1 MNIENAKMIDGC
13 LVLTTKD
20 PAARRWV
27 YEFKPGEYE
36 ISKAKQKRSLNSNSY
51 CWVLIGKIA
60 DTLKLSKEAVYFDM
74 LQSYGQG
81 GAISVEERFVENF
94 TRSYKYHESMGKS
107 ELKGKMFEHF
117 RFWVGSSEYSQSE
130 MGIFLDGIIQE
141 AKQLDIETLPPAELA
156 RLKDEWS

>member
-13 LVLTTKD
+13 LVLTTND

-27 YEFKPGEYE
+27 YGFKPGEYE
-36 ISKAKQKRSLNSNSY
+36 ITKAKQKRSLNANSY
-51 CWVLIGKIA
+51 AWVLIGKIA
-60 DTLKLSKEAVYFDM
+60 ETLKLSKEAVYFDM
-74 LQSYGQG
+74 LQAYGQG

-94 TRSYKYHESMGKS
+94 KRSYKYHESMGKS

-117 RFWVGSSEYSQSE
+117 RFWVGSSEYNTKE
-130 MGIFLDGIIQE
+130 MSILVDGIVQE
-141 AKQLDIETLPPAELA
+141 AKQLDIETLTPAELA